1 MDKRFKINDNRP
13 ISNFSKNS
21 FMGQSINSGFTN
33 LRNLLTREPDIDK
46 ILYIAFDLL
55 CSGKC
60 VKLYQFILSFYCKSI
75 NVKNPKFPFTFY
87 TRYSYLIKL
96 DDYYREVLKGDKSL
110 ELIYRNDQAIR
121 NHLTEMLYILLESN
135 KCKNSLTLPGVKDM
149 PPRTPAILNY
159 TEKFVYPGDSPELG
173 LALNEFIFYIRSN
186 EIKKAIRWLSW
197 VIQVE
202 KLKLKMR
209 QFIAIKPREI
219 SGIPAE
225 FKGDILWVFWNYIL
239 AEVKKRDTVI
249 ARQVTSLF
257 NIYKYNFNPK
267 NRKIHLL
274 LTATSFISEFYSINT
289 PLVMNMP
296 RMIELTMKSN
306 ILFNSFK
313 NKEKII
319 LDVEENRED
328 KSVGKKIN
336 NEKLLLQNE
345 IDRIL
350 LEKTRTI

>member
-13 ISNFSKNS
+13 ISTFSKNS
-21 FMGQSINSGFTN
+21 FMGKSVTSSFTN
-33 LRNLLTREPDIDK
+33 LKNLLTREPDIDK
-46 ILYIAFDLL
+46 ILIIVYDLL

-60 VKLYQFILSFYCKSI
+60 VKLYSFIMTFYCKCI
-75 NVKNPKFPFTFY
+75 NVKNPTFPFTY
-87 TRYSYLIKL
+87 YNRYSYLIKL

-121 NHLTEMLYILLESN
+121 NHVTEMFYILLESN
-135 KCKNSLTLPGVKDM
+135 KCKSSLTLPGVKDM

-159 TEKFVYPGDSPELG
+159 TENFIYPGDSAELG
-173 LALNEFIFYIRSN
+173 LSLNEFIFYIRNN
-186 EIKKAIRWLSW
+186 EIKKAVRWLAW
-197 VIQVE
+197 IIQVE

-219 SGIPAE
+219 SGIAAE
-225 FKGDILWVFWNYIL
+225 FKGDILWVYWNYIL
-239 AEVKKRDTVI
+239 DESRKRDTII

-274 LTATSFISEFYSINT
+274 LTGTAFISEFYSVNT

-306 ILFNSFK
+306 ILFNAFK
-313 NKEKII
+313 NNEKIV
-319 LDVEENRED
+319 LDLEEKNEG
-328 KSVGKKIN
+328 KASVKEPP

>member
-13 ISNFSKNS
+13 ISTFSKNS
-21 FMGQSINSGFTN
+21 FMGETVSGNFTN
-33 LRNLLTREPDIDK
+33 LKNLITREPNIDK
-46 ILYIAFDLL
+46 ILYIAYDLL

-60 VKLYQFILSFYCKSI
+60 VKLYNFIITYYCKSI
-75 NVKNPKFPFTFY
+75 NVKNPTFPFTY
-87 TRYSYLIKL
+87 YNRYSYLIKL

-121 NHLTEMLYILLESN
+121 NHVTEMLYIIVESA
-135 KCKNSLTLPGVKDM
+135 KCKTPLSIPGVKDM
-149 PPRTPAILNY
+149 PPKTPAILNY
-159 TEKFVYPGDSPELG
+159 TENFIFPGDSPELG
-173 LALNEFIFYIRSN
+173 LALNEFIFYIRNN

-197 VIQVE
+197 IIQVE

-219 SGIPAE
+219 SGVQAE
-225 FKGDILWVFWNYIL
+225 FKGDILWVFWSYIM
-239 AEVKKRDTVI
+239 AESRKRDTII

-257 NIYKYNFNPK
+257 NIYKYNFNPR
-267 NRKIHLL
+267 NRKTHLL
-274 LTATSFISEFYSINT
+274 LTATAFVSEFYSVNT
-289 PLVMNMP
+289 PLVVNMP

-306 ILFNSFK
+306 ILFNAFK
-313 NKEKII
+313 NNEKIV
-319 LDVEENRED
+319 LDLEENQE
-328 KSVGKKIN
+328 GKKADKKPP